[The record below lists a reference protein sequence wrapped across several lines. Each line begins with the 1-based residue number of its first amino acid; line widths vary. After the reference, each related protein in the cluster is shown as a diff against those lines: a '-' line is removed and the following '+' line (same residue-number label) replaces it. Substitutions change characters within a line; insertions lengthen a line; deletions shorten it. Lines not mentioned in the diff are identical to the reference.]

1 MVSQSQKS
9 WFVGLI
15 FGYTPSYT
23 WSPSLLTH
31 HPTGNTCSKSSP
43 CPKRAHLDMKN
54 WKNENSTADSHP
66 MKCFFCYS
74 GSLQANQTHTCG
86 SVGLFTT
93 EPQILQVTFS
103 YPTSLHYHM
112 GQLKHKYIHPPIS
125 RGFPKTA
132 PKRFA
137 QCSKTK
143 QHFFSAKKKIHI
155 SIRFCLQNIHQIN
168 FLTFPLTI
176 QIKVTAIHVTSQSSN
191 LEEHHYSSE
200 MDKVALNNS
209 TNNLA
214 RRNFWNTKAELWIDV
229 NRITLQ

>member
-1 MVSQSQKS
+1 MLLLLLWIFASKSDSHMWLS
-9 WFVGLI
+9 WFV
-15 FGYTPSYT
+15 
-23 WSPSLLTH
+23 H
-31 HPTGNTCSKSSP
+31 HRIS
-43 CPKRAHLDMKN
+43 
-54 WKNENSTADSHP
+54 DSA
-66 MKCFFCYS
+66 
-74 GSLQANQTHTCG
+74 GDL
-86 SVGLFTT
+86 
-93 EPQILQVTFS
+93 S

-112 GQLKHKYIHPPIS
+112 RQLKHKYIHPLIS
-125 RGFPKTA
+125 RRFPKTA
-132 PKRFA
+132 LKRSA
-137 QCSKTK
+137 QCSRTK